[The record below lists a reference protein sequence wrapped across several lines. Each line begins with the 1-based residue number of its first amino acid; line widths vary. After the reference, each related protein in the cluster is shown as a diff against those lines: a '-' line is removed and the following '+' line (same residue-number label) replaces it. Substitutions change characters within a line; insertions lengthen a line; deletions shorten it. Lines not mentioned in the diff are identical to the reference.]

1 MDGPCAEL
9 ARELKSRCIP
19 FVVLTGYAS
28 SAPQDEAFSGAT
40 WLTKPFEHEEI
51 IGSVRALC

>member
-1 MDGPCAEL
+1 L

-19 FVVLTGYAS
+19 VVVLTGYAS
-28 SAPQDEAFSGAT
+28 SAPHDEAFSGAT

-51 IGSVRALC
+51 IGSVRALF